1 MSLVYRFLIDPL
13 LFSAHNC
20 AASLV
25 QKGEKVLDVAC
36 GNGTLTLLI
45 EQTTGNRVTGIDI
58 DPDMLA
64 AAMNAVKRK
73 KKSRARFMLMDATNL
88 SAFAEKEFD
97 VAIISLAMH
106 QFNPFDGL
114 KVLKEIIRVAN
125 KVIVVDYGWPMKAG
139 FFWWMTRLIER
150 IAGGDHY
157 RNFKSYMQNGGID
170 PLLRETGLNVKQRF
184 LKGKGT
190 LMVSLCE
197 RGN

>member
-1 MSLVYRFLIDPL
+1 MIYRFLIDPL
-13 LFSAHNC
+13 LFSSHNC

-25 QKGEKVLDVAC
+25 QKNENVLDVAC

-45 EQTTGNRVTGIDI
+45 EKNTGSRVTGIDL
-58 DPDMLA
+58 DPDMLG
-64 AAMNAVKRK
+64 AAMKAAKRK

-88 SAFAEKEFD
+88 SVFAGKEFD

-106 QFNPFDGL
+106 QFSPADGL

-190 LMVSLCE
+190 LMVSLCKSV
-197 RGN
+197 